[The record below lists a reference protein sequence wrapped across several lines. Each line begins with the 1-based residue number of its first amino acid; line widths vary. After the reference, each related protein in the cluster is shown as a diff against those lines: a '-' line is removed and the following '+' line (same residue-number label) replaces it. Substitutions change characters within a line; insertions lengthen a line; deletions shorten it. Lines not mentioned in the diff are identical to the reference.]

1 MRDAI
6 SAVAQ
11 GVLDVRATEVG
22 ASLADLYNPPM
33 PAALQKAH
41 RKLDAADTQGG
52 GKRSWKSDAA
62 RVAHLF
68 TLYQK
73 LTSL

>member
-1 MRDAI
+1 M
-6 SAVAQ
+6 
-11 GVLDVRATEVG
+11 LDVRATEVG

-41 RKLDAADTQGG
+41 RKLDAAVDAAYALEG
-52 GKRSWKSDAA
+52 GKKSWKSDAE